1 MHVVIITI
9 TFNDLVVRHALR
21 TRFLVTLNKDQRAC
35 FNDKCSH
42 KQRHQKYF
50 ELCFLTSL
58 WHLLLTRRHCS
69 LSEKSQIILRLFLE
83 RSFFTL
89 PQSDRWNQNVFLEF
103 WKQVAGKIVGLANGR
118 RVYRVREDSI
128 VSALRSS
135 FVSSQVNST
144 LLEGNWGDPEDF
156 EDGTA
161 PWEWSGSIAI
171 LEQFWKE
178 KDIVKYGQCWV
189 FSGILTSCT

>member
-1 MHVVIITI
+1 MI
-9 TFNDLVVRHALR
+9 NALI
-21 TRFLVTLNKDQRAC
+21 NKDSR
-35 FNDKCSH
+35 NISSSV
-42 KQRHQKYF
+42 
-50 ELCFLTSL
+50 FLTSL
-58 WHLLLTRRHCS
+58 NPVLLTRRRYS
-69 LSEKSQIILRLFLE
+69 LSEKGQIILRLFLE

-89 PQSDRWNQNVFLEF
+89 PQSDRLNQNVSLKF
-103 WKQVAGKIVGLANGR
+103 WKQFAGKIVGLANGR

-135 FVSSQVNST
+135 FVPSQVNST

-171 LEQFWKE
+171 LEQFWKD
-178 KDIVKYGQCWV
+178 KDMVKYGQCWV